1 MKTWD
6 ENRASINQL
15 WPTFVFTD
23 AEKQLWHDDL
33 GGLDQDLLYAAI
45 RNVKRT
51 RDTQWPQL
59 KWMLDAYRELAHL
72 KRQAKTH
79 WVKADPNQVKALP
92 RFGTDVNEDENSRL
106 ADDFIAYIESAA
118 PSDFEDINERVL
130 DKLPKMHSRTAMR
143 VINYAKKRLLGE
155 DTRFG
160 RVDENGDVTP
170 FGFGDAT

>member
-33 GGLDQDLLYAAI
+33 SGLDQDVLHDAI

-59 KWMLDAYRELAHL
+59 KWMLDGYRELAHS

-79 WVKADPNQVKALP
+79 RIKSEP
-92 RFGTDVNEDENSRL
+92 RLNLIISEDENSRL
-106 ADDFIAYIESAA
+106 ADDFIAYIDSAT
-118 PSDFEDINERVL
+118 PTDCPQIIEMVL
-130 DKLPKMHSRTAMR
+130 DRLPKMHSRTAMR

-155 DTRFG
+155 EQLFG
-160 RVDENGDVTP
+160 RVSASGEIQTINLG
-170 FGFGDAT
+170 GFA